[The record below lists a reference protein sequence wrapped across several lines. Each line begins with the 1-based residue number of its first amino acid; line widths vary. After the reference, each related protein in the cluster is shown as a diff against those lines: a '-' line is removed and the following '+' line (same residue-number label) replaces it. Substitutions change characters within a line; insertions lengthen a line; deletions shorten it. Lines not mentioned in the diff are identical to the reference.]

1 MRHLF
6 EMENLGTT
14 LVHNNTVEGQCFGY
28 TMDWIYRMS
37 VKKDQPKLTQPSVAT
52 AGVLQTKADQMT
64 EQRNETWEQ
73 AVRVLAGVKT
83 LRVLQVQKAMNHFIG
98 NKVRDQGTNLWM
110 VDIGTHWVGCGRYG
124 DHYYDFYANGGLWE
138 YDSFVAFKNGM
149 RTRHFTEYC
158 TGGEQGDWFDND
170 DARSNMFLLYPS
182 R

>member
-98 NKVRDQGTNLWM
+98 AAP
-110 VDIGTHWVGCGRYG
+110 THNGRALKRAFQP
-124 DHYYDFYANGGLWE
+124 HAELFHARFWLFLE
-138 YDSFVAFKNGM
+138 KRPLDS
-149 RTRHFTEYC
+149 E
-158 TGGEQGDWFDND
+158 D
-170 DARSNMFLLYPS
+170 L
-182 R
+182 